1 MVPNFGV
8 SAVVNRRTGRYC
20 TVPHVRASAPVRIQ
34 NIRFNSLSIN
44 GPRVFNSLP
53 LHLRNMSDCS
63 VTTFKGAVDKYLALV
78 PDQPRVKKMIPHCAH
93 SSNSLTS
100 MRATNWDFYDHWAS
114 MRNDICIC
122 MKNFVALSVFCFAVL
137 FISQQG
143 RSRDDGP
150 ALLGRHWRRGAAG
163 GDAMDRA
170 IGETANSKNSK

>member
-1 MVPNFGV
+1 
-8 SAVVNRRTGRYC
+8 
-20 TVPHVRASAPVRIQ
+20 
-34 NIRFNSLSIN
+34 
-44 GPRVFNSLP
+44 
-53 LHLRNMSDCS
+53 
-63 VTTFKGAVDKYLALV
+63 
-78 PDQPRVKKMIPHCAH
+78 
-93 SSNSLTS
+93 
-100 MRATNWDFYDHWAS
+100 

-170 IGETANSKNSK
+170 IGETANSKNSSKNVSKILLLIGLFTPRN